1 MSNPWLEIPLA
12 DYEAHMGLP
21 SIGQSRLIAD
31 QLESLVRTFRPHSVG
46 IIGCAG
52 GNGLDRLAGTSVSRL
67 VGVDLNP
74 EYIEQ
79 TRQRYAARF
88 PGLELYIA
96 DIQTAV
102 SLFEPVDLLFVALVL
117 EYVDLDRTMSALWRH
132 CKDDGVL
139 AVISQL
145 PHETMKQVSPSPY
158 TSLGRLAPVMHL
170 VSPQELQ
177 LRASHAGFSPEHSS
191 TILSPGGKGFSADTF
206 RRRSA
211 SARGGDGV

>member
-1 MSNPWLEIPLA
+1 MS
-12 DYEAHMGLP
+12 LP

-31 QLESLVRTFRPHSVG
+31 QLEALVRTCCPHSVG

-52 GNGLDRLAGTSVSRL
+52 GNGLDRLAGTSVSRV

-79 TRQRYAARF
+79 TRERYEKRF

-96 DIQTAV
+96 DIQTAA

-117 EYVDLDRTMSALWRH
+117 EYVDLDQTMRSLWRH
-132 CKDDGVL
+132 CRNDGVL

-145 PHETMKQVSPSPY
+145 PHETMKEVSPSPY
-158 TSLGRLAPVMHL
+158 STLSRLAPVMHL
-170 VSPQELQ
+170 ISPQDLQ
-177 LRASHAGFSPEHSS
+177 LRAGYAGFCSEHSS
-191 TILSPGGKGFSADTF
+191 TILSPGGKAFSVATF
-206 RRRSA
+206 RRRSEIA
-211 SARGGDGV
+211 GGGDGA

>member
-12 DYEAHMGLP
+12 DYEAHMALP

-31 QLESLVRTFRPHSVG
+31 QLEALVRTFRPHSIG

-52 GNGLDRLAGTSVSRL
+52 GNGLDRLAGTSVSRV

-79 TRQRYAARF
+79 TRRRYEM

-117 EYVDLDRTMSALWRH
+117 EYVDLDRTMRALWRH

-145 PHETMKQVSPSPY
+145 PHETMNEVSPSPY
-158 TSLGRLAPVMHL
+158 TTLSRLAPVMRL
-170 VSPQELQ
+170 ISPQELQ
-177 LRASHAGFSPEHSS
+177 QRAGHAGFCPEHSS
-191 TILSPGGKGFSADTF
+191 TILSPSGKSFSVDTF
-206 RRRSA
+206 RRRSE
-211 SARGGDGV
+211 SARGGGV

>member
-12 DYEAHMGLP
+12 DYEAHMALP

-31 QLESLVRTFRPHSVG
+31 QLEALVRTFRPHSIG

-52 GNGLDRLAGTSVSRL
+52 GNGLDRLVGSSVSRV

-74 EYIEQ
+74 DYIEQ
-79 TRQRYAARF
+79 TRQRYAGCF

-117 EYVDLDRTMSALWRH
+117 EYVDLDRTMRALWRH

-145 PHETMKQVSPSPY
+145 PHQTMTDVSPSPY
-158 TSLGRLAPVMHL
+158 TTLSRLAPVMHL
-170 VSPQELQ
+170 VSPKELQ
-177 LRASHAGFSPEHSS
+177 QRAGYAGFCSEHSS
-191 TILSPGGKGFSADTF
+191 TILSPSGKSFSVDTF
-206 RRRSA
+206 RREP
-211 SARGGDGV
+211 D

>member
-1 MSNPWLEIPLA
+1 
-12 DYEAHMGLP
+12 
-21 SIGQSRLIAD
+21 
-31 QLESLVRTFRPHSVG
+31 
-46 IIGCAG
+46 
-52 GNGLDRLAGTSVSRL
+52 SVSRV

-79 TRQRYAARF
+79 TRQRYAGCF

-102 SLFEPVDLLFVALVL
+102 SLFEPVDLLYVALVI

-145 PHETMKQVSPSPY
+145 PHQTMTDVSPSPY
-158 TSLGRLAPVMHL
+158 TTLSRLAPVMRL
-170 VSPQELQ
+170 ISPQELQ
-177 LRASHAGFSPEHSS
+177 
-191 TILSPGGKGFSADTF
+191 
-206 RRRSA
+206 
-211 SARGGDGV
+211 